1 MCYRPQPDYMRTPE
15 RAPKRTPVK
24 RPTNE
29 ELERRFRKLEAE
41 LAKLRAE
48 RSRAREG

>member
-1 MCYRPQPDYMRTPE
+1 MCYRPQPDYI
-15 RAPKRTPVK
+15 RAPVK

-29 ELERRFRKLEAE
+29 ELDRRFRKLEAE

-48 RSRAREG
+48 RSRAHEG